1 MTPGMIKLVSL
12 KAVLKEYGELLY
24 WNIKMYF
31 SAMKILEER
40 HLERVIKNRIY
51 FNVLKNIPV
60 KNGEKLPGVLKAKLQ
75 K

>member
-1 MTPGMIKLVSL
+1 
-12 KAVLKEYGELLY
+12 
-24 WNIKMYF
+24 
-31 SAMKILEER
+31 MKILEER